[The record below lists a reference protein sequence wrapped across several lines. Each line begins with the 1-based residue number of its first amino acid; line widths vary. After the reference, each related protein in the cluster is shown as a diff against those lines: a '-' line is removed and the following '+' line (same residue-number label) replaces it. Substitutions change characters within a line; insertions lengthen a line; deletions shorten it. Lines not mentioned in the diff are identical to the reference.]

1 MARRQLAPS
10 FLSSFLS
17 PRSKLNNRNEG
28 VELNILFLSQRI
40 PYPPNRGD
48 KIRSFHILQHLSKRH
63 SISVACLAQ
72 SDKELKYAEDL
83 EQYCASVD
91 VALLNPFSSRVKS
104 LFSILGRGPL
114 TLPYFYSKKLQKIV
128 DNLVANRNFDLIF
141 VYSSSMAQYILKFD
155 NVRKIMDFVDVD
167 SDKWLQYSQHK
178 KFPMSAIYRME
189 GNRLRGY
196 EATIAEQFDR
206 CLIVSEPEKDL
217 LKSYAPQASI
227 SNISNGVDFEYFKPE
242 SNDYEPYTLIF
253 TGVMDYYANVDGVLY
268 FCEHILPLIKSEIPQ
283 VKFYIVGSSP
293 VKEIRKLE
301 QQEGIVVTG
310 FVEDIRT
317 YLRKA
322 AVCVVPLRIA
332 K

>member
-1 MARRQLAPS
+1 
-10 FLSSFLS
+10 
-17 PRSKLNNRNEG
+17 
-28 VELNILFLSQRI
+28 
-40 PYPPNRGD
+40 
-48 KIRSFHILQHLSKRH
+48 
-63 SISVACLAQ
+63 VACLAQ